1 MEEMYIVSP
10 NKFSIVSLIFTLCL
24 VGCGLSDTTPVTPTA
39 SSSTPTELA
48 TSTLAP
54 AETPTASLTPFLVGP
69 SDTPIP
75 TLEPTSEIAVVFA
88 VIGDYGSG
96 NRTEGVVADLVHTW
110 QPDFIITTGDN
121 NYPDGSEDTIDAT
134 IGQFYHDFI
143 YPYAGSFGEG
153 ADQNRFFPSLGNHD
167 WMTDDASPY
176 LDYFTLPGNE
186 RYYDFTWGPLHLF
199 AVDSDSN
206 EPDGVGR
213 SSKQAE
219 WLQTALAES
228 TLPWKIVYMH
238 HPPYSSGLHGSV
250 TWMRWPFRDWGA
262 TAVLAGHDHTYERLL
277 IDGMLY
283 FINGLGGGNIYPFNE
298 RLDGSQV
305 RYNDDYGAMRVEATS
320 KRINFQFI
328 THDGEVI
335 DSYEIEK

>member
-1 MEEMYIVSP
+1 MRQVRCTWSIIEERYIVSP
-10 NKFSIVSLIFTLCL
+10 NKLSIVALIVTLCL
-24 VGCGLSDTTPVTPTA
+24 VGCDLSDSTPVSPTD
-39 SSSTPTELA
+39 SPSTPYETA

-54 AETPTASLTPFLVGP
+54 IETPTASLTPFLVGP

-167 WMTDDASPY
+167 WITDYASPY
-176 LDYFTLPGNE
+176 LDYFTLPGN
-186 RYYDFTWGPLHLF
+186 
-199 AVDSDSN
+199 
-206 EPDGVGR
+206 
-213 SSKQAE
+213 
-219 WLQTALAES
+219 
-228 TLPWKIVYMH
+228 
-238 HPPYSSGLHGSV
+238 
-250 TWMRWPFRDWGA
+250 
-262 TAVLAGHDHTYERLL
+262 
-277 IDGMLY
+277 
-283 FINGLGGGNIYPFNE
+283 
-298 RLDGSQV
+298 
-305 RYNDDYGAMRVEATS
+305 
-320 KRINFQFI
+320 
-328 THDGEVI
+328 
-335 DSYEIEK
+335 